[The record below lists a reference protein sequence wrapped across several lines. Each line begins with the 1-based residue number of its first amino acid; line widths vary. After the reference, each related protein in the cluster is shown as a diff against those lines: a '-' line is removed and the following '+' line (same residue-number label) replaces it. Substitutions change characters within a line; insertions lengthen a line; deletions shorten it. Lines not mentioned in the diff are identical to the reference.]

1 MRALCA
7 QAEQSLLEIERRK
20 KCDQPARS
28 ELHDEMME
36 EMMDEMMEM
45 KMKTYF
51 LGPCLLLER
60 EAHALEMIHFF
71 LKSDIK

>member
-7 QAEQSLLEIERRK
+7 QAEQSLLEIEKRK

-28 ELHDEMME
+28 KLHDEI
-36 EMMDEMMEM
+36 MDEMMEM
-45 KMKTYF
+45 EMKTYF
-51 LGPCLLLER
+51 LGPCHRLER
-60 EAHALEMIHFF
+60 EARALEMIHFF